1 MTKLDNSFQL
11 KTRIPKDLAANIVH
25 NFFWVILSS
34 VSTWIQTIMIKALFS
49 SPTCWYHEKIPLNV
63 IIAMSDVSS

>member
-25 NFFWVILSS
+25 NFFELYCHLLVNESKRSW
-34 VSTWIQTIMIKALFS
+34 
-49 SPTCWYHEKIPLNV
+49 
-63 IIAMSDVSS
+63 